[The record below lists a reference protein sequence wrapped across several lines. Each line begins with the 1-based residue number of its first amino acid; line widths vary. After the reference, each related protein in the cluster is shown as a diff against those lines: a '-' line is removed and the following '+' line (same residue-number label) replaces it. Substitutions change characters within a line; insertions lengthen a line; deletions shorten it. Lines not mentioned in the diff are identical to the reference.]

1 MPKTNFTVLESLNLS
16 RNLVKEIKNQ
26 QTKKDQINKKKKPPK
41 WLLGRETLY
50 EPKKKFVT
58 N

>member
-1 MPKTNFTVLESLNLS
+1 MPKTNFNVLESINLS

-26 QTKKDQINKKKKPPK
+26 QTKNDLKKDLINKKKKLPK

-50 EPKKKFVT
+50 EPKKC
-58 N
+58 